1 MKFSN
6 AKKFAAKLGTQVVEM
21 GNFYGFAYKGHT
33 VQFGVNGTSEE
44 ISTPYVLRD
53 GQKDD
58 PMTDSFYGTFRDT
71 LKQAV
76 EMIDRMEAQRIENE
90 AAEEAAINAQIDLEL
105 AEMAKEFAQDEE
117 AEVAQIIPITKRTR
131 KNRRES
137 VIPDND
143 GDEIAVMEAPAAA
156 APAPTPAP
164 AAEVEQPRYQGQMI
178 MAEIL
183 NPELSKKYVAIS
195 TSEVVDQLMQLG
207 FQVRNKITQKGK
219 KGGTGIHSVRMFAGD
234 FVEVNGDKMRP
245 EIIIT
250 NSFDGTS
257 AFKVSIGI
265 YRLVCSNG
273 LTILSEDFGYL
284 KLRHMGTPAETA
296 MEIVKEMA
304 TKAPL
309 ALEFIKK
316 MQETQ
321 LSEEKA
327 VAFAMAAAKARWNKE
342 FTKEQAAKLLEA
354 SRPED
359 GGQSLWHV
367 FNVVQEKAFKPG
379 LEIAGLKRKTR
390 QINNAW
396 LFEKTNADLFKL
408 AAEQMN

>member
-1 MKFSN
+1 MKISN
-6 AKKFAAKLGTQVVEM
+6 ARKLAAK
-21 GNFYGFAYKGHT
+21 K
-33 VQFGVNGTSEE
+33 GTSVQHTDGNAYTIKYHNYT
-44 ISTPYVLRD
+44 ISFTLPFGDDELDRPYVLKD
-53 GQKDD
+53 GQQDN
-58 PMTDSFYGTFRDT
+58 P
-71 LKQAV
+71 
-76 EMIDRMEAQRIENE
+76 MIDHFPGWFCDNLTQAFTRIEKAVASQQEQEQMEAEQ
-90 AAEEAAINAQIDLEL
+90 AAIDAQIDLEL
-105 AEMAKEFAQDEE
+105 DKMAEEFANDTEE
-117 AEVAQIIPITKRTR
+117 EVAQIIPITRKRRT
-131 KNRRES
+131 RRES
-137 VIPDND
+137 VVPD
-143 GDEIAVMEAPAAA
+143 GGEIAVMEAPAAP

-164 AAEVEQPRYQGQMI
+164 EAEERPKYQGQMI
-178 MAEIL
+178 MAEVL

-296 MEIVKEMA
+296 MEIVREMA
-304 TKAPL
+304 EKAPM
-309 ALEFIKK
+309 AIEFIKK

-354 SRPED
+354 ARPED